1 MLRGAFATICEGLP
15 ISGAD
20 GGGAL
25 VARVCASVCATAT
38 MSNRNRAVAASEASE
53 TDESKAERLAAGR
66 ARHEVRNRIS
76 RLVAFVL
83 CGALLFG
90 VWSAST
96 AQNETWSTSK
106 LYLPSAGLELTVS
119 GCDVAFVASASPTLT
134 YAARASVY
142 SAEFS
147 YDATDSSI
155 VRSATLINRDGSCE
169 AVPYSDCGK
178 LCKITVAVTSDQ
190 AAFQIWQDST
200 DLSHPRLTVADGVAM
215 ASLTV
220 KRTAPSL
227 SVTLEPGAAVAA
239 VHVDLNR
246 GSLSIDAAA
255 SLLVVGGV
263 VRRGGGEL

>member
-1 MLRGAFATICEGLP
+1 
-15 ISGAD
+15 
-20 GGGAL
+20 
-25 VARVCASVCATAT
+25 

-215 ASLTV
+215 ASLSAD
-220 KRTAPSL
+220 APSGEGGEV
-227 SVTLEPGAAVAA
+227 VTKLNFDKSIGGASYSAEALEAAVVAHGA
-239 VHVDLNR
+239 TVTKINLT
-246 GSLSIDAAA
+246 
-255 SLLVVGGV
+255 
-263 VRRGGGEL
+263 

>member
-1 MLRGAFATICEGLP
+1 M
-15 ISGAD
+15 
-20 GGGAL
+20 
-25 VARVCASVCATAT
+25 ASVCATAT

-106 LYLPSAGLELTVS
+106 LYLPSAGLELMVS
-119 GCDVAFVASASPTLT
+119 GCDVAFVAGASPTLT

-155 VRSATLINRDGSCE
+155 VRSALHHDHALDPRRAVGLLGQELSRAHEHRE
-169 AVPYSDCGK
+169 AQR
-178 LCKITVAVTSDQ
+178 ARQ
-190 AAFQIWQDST
+190 A
-200 DLSHPRLTVADGVAM
+200 
-215 ASLTV
+215 
-220 KRTAPSL
+220 
-227 SVTLEPGAAVAA
+227 
-239 VHVDLNR
+239 
-246 GSLSIDAAA
+246 
-255 SLLVVGGV
+255 GGRV
-263 VRRGGGEL
+263 